1 MNTNEL
7 PMQEERTYIAFDL
20 KSFYA
25 SVECIRRKMDP
36 LTANLVVADVS
47 RTEKTICLAV
57 SPSQKAYGMSASTVP
72 FSGNGSDFEMR
83 KAN

>member
-1 MNTNEL
+1 MNANEL
-7 PMQEERTYIAFDL
+7 PMQEESTYIAFDL

-57 SPSQKAYGMSASTVP
+57 SPSLKAYGIQTRIQSIVSIDSP
-72 FSGNGSDFEMR
+72 IFEEWQ
-83 KAN
+83 

>member
-57 SPSQKAYGMSASTVP
+57 SPSLKAYGIQTRILSIASIDSP
-72 FSGNGSDFEMR
+72 IFGEWQ
-83 KAN
+83 

>member
-25 SVECIRRKMDP
+25 SVECVRRKMDP
-36 LTANLVVADVS
+36 LTTNLVVADVS

-57 SPSQKAYGMSASTVP
+57 SPSQKAYGIQIRILSIVSIDSP
-72 FSGNGSDFEMR
+72 IFGEWQ
-83 KAN
+83 